1 MYHRTIFLLRQLPW
15 VVVISLL
22 TSNANA
28 YEFYY
33 GAALGYLPSV
43 DLEPEEIETYEI
55 DIDRIIIPPER
66 HLFEK
71 AHNKIKSAKVLTIAD
86 ADNVVKFGVMIGLLI
101 NEDKVGFQINH
112 TVAKSSG
119 LEISSKLLKLAK
131 EVI

>member
-55 DIDRIIIPPER
+55 DID
-66 HLFEK
+66 
-71 AHNKIKSAKVLTIAD
+71 HNIMNFMCI
-86 ADNVVKFGVMIGLLI
+86 FLL
-101 NEDKVGFQINH
+101 EY
-112 TVAKSSG
+112 
-119 LEISSKLLKLAK
+119 LL
-131 EVI
+131 